1 MRQFVLASDRYTG
14 DSGDDLKDR
23 MIHSFI
29 IKIWREEPEKGKLP
43 KWKGH
48 ITHVPGCERRYLK
61 SLGDVADF
69 VNIYLQRM
77 GIRVGLR
84 WRWKQWL
91 VNRSRLN
98 KENRK

>member
-1 MRQFVLASDRYTG
+1 
-14 DSGDDLKDR
+14 

-48 ITHVPGCERRYLK
+48 ITHVP
-61 SLGDVADF
+61 DF